1 MPDLHRIVEQLSQLT
16 VMEAAELSRRLEEH
30 WGVSASAP
38 VATVAVESITQPEVP
53 PQEEFTVLLVGVSAD
68 KKINV
73 IKEVR
78 QITGLGLKEAKEFT
92 ESAGPNKVLKEFLT
106 KTDADTLR
114 QRMADAGAMVEI
126 K

>member
-1 MPDLHRIVEQLSQLT
+1 MPDLQRIAEQLSQLT

-38 VATVAVESITQPEVP
+38 VVSVAQPPVVQQEVAA
-53 PQEEFTVLLVGVSAD
+53 QEEFNVILVGVSAD

-78 QITGLGLKEAKEFT
+78 QVTGLGLKEAKEFT
-92 ESAGPNKVLKEFLT
+92 EGAGPNKVLKESLS
-106 KTDADTLR
+106 KTE
-114 QRMADAGAMVEI
+114 ADALRERMTEAGATVEI
-126 K
+126 R